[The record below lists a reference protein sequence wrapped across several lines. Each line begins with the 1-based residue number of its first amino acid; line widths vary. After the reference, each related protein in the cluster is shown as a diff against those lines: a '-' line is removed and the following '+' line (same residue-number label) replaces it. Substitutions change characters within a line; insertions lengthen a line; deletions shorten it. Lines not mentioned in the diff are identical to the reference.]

1 MKRIS
6 SWILCKKND
15 RRSEKN
21 NNTRKTSGRVAHN
34 HKLTALMKKRKEILH
49 N

>member
-1 MKRIS
+1 MTEGA
-6 SWILCKKND
+6 KKIIT
-15 RRSEKN
+15 REKHPE
-21 NNTRKTSGRVAHN
+21 RVAHN